1 MVALTVTK
9 GLLMAFVLAF
19 CESQTIT
26 QGPLHTYLLSQSNV
40 SGTLNLSKG
49 IGTVMDE
56 VNKEVSNPSE
66 ILASAELLAYQLVTT
81 APTLAK
87 FVEDTDGILPTPT
100 SAFYG
105 TRLDNTC
112 TNPPDVSIFGVKA
125 WKFGLISAVIPIFL
139 VVEGLALAIYCTKCK
154 KRRRKAMPV
163 KSYDDSE
170 AAETI
175 NAESN
180 ENTVTMNNTTL
191 AQAKGPLEIS
201 ETESFSEVAKKAIDE
216 DSQDLS
222 DLDTNFEG

>member
-154 KRRRKAMPV
+154 KRRR
-163 KSYDDSE
+163 
-170 AAETI
+170 
-175 NAESN
+175 
-180 ENTVTMNNTTL
+180 
-191 AQAKGPLEIS
+191 AKGPLEIS